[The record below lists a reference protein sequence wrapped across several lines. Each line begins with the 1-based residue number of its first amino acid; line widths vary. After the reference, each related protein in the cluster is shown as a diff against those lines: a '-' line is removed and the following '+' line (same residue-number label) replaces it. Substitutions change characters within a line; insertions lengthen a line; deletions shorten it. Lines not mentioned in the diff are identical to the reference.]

1 MKDKVIIFGP
11 WCGEFSYEL
20 SWWNPGIRKIRKE
33 KYKDYYAVHIGYRGR
48 RAMYKDFIEDYVSY
62 PKELEE
68 TLKFPAAGGQHVID
82 VGEVVPENL
91 KEFMYRVASRY
102 QYKKHYVGGG
112 SEEILLYN
120 VDPQMFV
127 GGRHIHDEEPDGDYI
142 NYEVDSEMYNEIKTE
157 IKNYFSNGRDTIA
170 LMARIRDRNRGENTG
185 GCYLNWKPESW
196 EIFLDRVIN
205 ELETNIV
212 VISLSTSGASGGA
225 MSFEDTE
232 LYKNNKENIM
242 TINFDDD
249 DDSLDRQLALL
260 KATKCSIY
268 GASGSAVL
276 PFFVKTPTFT
286 QQTAEEG
293 FRLKYKWERDLT
305 DNLKNIKIFDKYHSG
320 EEVYNSPPYE
330 LFEEFKNFYRSLQ

>member
-1 MKDKVIIFGP
+1 
-11 WCGEFSYEL
+11 
-20 SWWNPGIRKIRKE
+20 
-33 KYKDYYAVHIGYRGR
+33 
-48 RAMYKDFIEDYVSY
+48 
-62 PKELEE
+62 
-68 TLKFPAAGGQHVID
+68 
-82 VGEVVPENL
+82 
-91 KEFMYRVASRY
+91 
-102 QYKKHYVGGG
+102 
-112 SEEILLYN
+112 
-120 VDPQMFV
+120 
-127 GGRHIHDEEPDGDYI
+127 
-142 NYEVDSEMYNEIKTE
+142 
-157 IKNYFSNGRDTIA
+157 
-170 LMARIRDRNRGENTG
+170 MARIRDRNRGENTG

-286 QQTAEEG
+286 QQTVEEG

-320 EEVYNSPPYE
+320 EEVYNSPPDE
-330 LFEEFKNFYRSLQ
+330 LFEEFAEFYRSL